1 MKSLSAVL
9 ADEPLATLRE
19 RARWWGAE
27 APTEESADARQR
39 LERAIRDTIATRFVW
54 ERLADVERRTLFA
67 VVGPAARNWQL
78 VETLGERAHLPQ
90 QTVEA
95 ALARLIERRL
105 ALTELAKTQA
115 NELVGQ
121 RNAFYGYAM
130 PRNTQAPI
138 EEKLIAYTPTELA
151 TGLYTTGR
159 ELFLSQADRSEKT
172 LDDLLTPY
180 RQGDLDQ
187 IGRRFG
193 LTVQAYYSRN
203 EVRAAMAENLTQAEA
218 VRYAL
223 GKIEPRLREVYEWVR
238 GYAMNG
244 QVEGRAPVSAL
255 RQRFDLSDLALTTLL
270 HALEEYAL
278 IFDCF
283 SQGERI
289 VFIPKETMANL
300 KRADQRPQ
308 ATVGLRECPPPRA
321 TRPADTTFLWDL
333 AALTT
338 AALHQEVELTRAGLL
353 PKRAALRLAPTLT
366 GERTQMGEEQ
376 TLVYIEFLKQVACDL
391 GLVVAPASTA
401 RQRAHLGPGAKI
413 ESWGRHDLVMQARRI
428 FRRWPHDRW
437 WNDLPGANYHDWF
450 GFYFDVTLA
459 REFTQ
464 ALLRECQPGVW
475 YSLASFRATILGEDP
490 FVLRPSQ
497 RKAGEAGFKLAEDLR
512 AQWEHTDG
520 EVIAGF
526 FRSTLYE
533 LGLVTLGYDRESAPG
548 PRENINPDAFML
560 TEIGAEVLRSDL
572 SASQQPTER
581 PLIVQPNFQALL
593 MEPSMPVLYWL
604 ARFASL
610 DQVGRVS
617 RFTLT
622 REALARGLRLG
633 ERLAPGITPAT
644 IDDVIAFLE
653 AHTQKALPQNVA
665 YTMRDWARQY
675 KESDE
680 ASRARMWVI
689 EARDERVAG
698 ELVTSPKLRA
708 FGLSRVGPR
717 SVAAPPETSL
727 RDLWRTLER
736 LGYAQQ
742 LLSGVEELLAAAAA
756 QIPTRGRRRRAA
768 AANGASAP
776 AVG

>member
-9 ADEPLATLRE
+9 ADEPLAALHE

-27 APTEESADARQR
+27 LPTDVSADARQG
-39 LERAIRDTIATRFVW
+39 LERAMRDTVASRFVW
-54 ERLADVERRTLFA
+54 ERLGDEERRTLFA
-67 VVGPAARNWQL
+67 IVGPAARNWQL

-90 QTVEA
+90 ATAEA
-95 ALARLIERRL
+95 ALARLVKWRL
-105 ALTELAKTQA
+105 VATEMAKTQA
-115 NELVGQ
+115 GELVGQ

-151 TGLYTTGR
+151 TGLYATGR
-159 ELFLSQADRSEKT
+159 ELFFDHADRSAKT
-172 LDDLLTPY
+172 LDELLTPY

-238 GYAMNG
+238 GYSLDG
-244 QVEGRAPVSAL
+244 RVDGRAPVKAL
-255 RQRFDLSDLALTTLL
+255 RQRFDLNDLALTNLL

-278 IFDCF
+278 IFDTF
-283 SQGERI
+283 SQDERI

-300 KRADQRPQ
+300 KRADARPQ
-308 ATVGLRECPPPRA
+308 ATVGLREAPTPRA
-321 TRPADTTFLWDL
+321 ERPPDTTFLWDL
-333 AALTT
+333 AALTSV
-338 AALHQEVELTRAGLL
+338 ALRQEIELTRTGAL
-353 PKRAALRLAPTLT
+353 PKRAALRLAPALT
-366 GERTQMGEEQ
+366 SERTQMGEEDS
-376 TLVYIEFLKQVACDL
+376 LMYVEFLKQVAGDL
-391 GLVVAPASTA
+391 GLVVAPASSA
-401 RQRAHLGPGAKI
+401 RQRARLGPGAKI
-413 ESWGRHDLVMQARRI
+413 EAWGRHDLVMQARRI
-428 FRRWPHDRW
+428 LRRWPNDRW
-437 WNDLPGANYHDWF
+437 WCDLRGAHYHEWF
-450 GFYFDVTLA
+450 SFYFDVSSA
-459 REFTQ
+459 REATQ
-464 ALLRECQPGVW
+464 QLLRECEPGVW
-475 YSLASFRATILGEDP
+475 YSLASFRATILGDDP

-512 AQWEHTDG
+512 AQWEQTDG
-520 EVIAGF
+520 EVIAGI

-533 LGLVTLGYDRESAPG
+533 LGIVALGYDREAAPG
-548 PRENINPDAFML
+548 PRENVNPDAFML
-560 TEIGAEVLRSDL
+560 TELGAEVLHSDL
-572 SASQQPTER
+572 SAGKQPAER
-581 PLIVQPNFQALL
+581 ALIVQPNFQALL

-604 ARFASL
+604 ARFAAL

-622 REALARGLRLG
+622 REALARGLQLG
-633 ERLAPGITPAT
+633 ERATPGFTPAT
-644 IDDVIAFLE
+644 IDDVIGFLE
-653 AHTQKALPQNVA
+653 AHTQKALPQNVV

-675 KESDE
+675 KESQAANRE
-680 ASRARMWVI
+680 QAWVI

-708 FGLSRVGPR
+708 FRLSRVGPR

-736 LGYAQQ
+736 LGYAQH
-742 LLSGVEELLAAAAA
+742 LLSGVEELLAAAAG
-756 QIPTRGRRRRAA
+756 QFPTRVRRRRAPTA
-768 AANGASAP
+768 TAGNAP
-776 AVG
+776 AAV